1 MPTPA
6 PTVLLDLDGTISD
19 NYLGISRSIAHALQR
34 LGAQPVAESVLRG
47 CVGPPLRESFRRLL
61 ATDDPGRIEL
71 AITSYRERFADVG
84 WEENV
89 LYEGIADALPALA
102 ARWPLF
108 LCTAKPTVFA
118 RRIIERF
125 GFTPHFRD
133 VYGTDF
139 AGTFD
144 DKAALLG
151 HLAREEGIDPAA
163 AVMVG
168 DRSHD
173 IRAALC
179 NGARAIGVLWG
190 YGSRE
195 ELAGADALVAR
206 PGDLYATLDALHPA
220 SP

>member
-108 LCTAKPTVFA
+108 LCTAKPDVFA
-118 RRIIERF
+118 RRIVEHF
-125 GFTPHFRD
+125 GFAPHFRG
-133 VYGTDF
+133 VYGTDL
-139 AGTFD
+139 AGTLD
-144 DKAALLG
+144 DKAVLLR
-151 HLAREEGIDPAA
+151 HLAQEQGIDPTV

-173 IRAALC
+173 VRAARR
-179 NGARAIGVLWG
+179 NGARAVGVLWG

-195 ELAGADALVAR
+195 ELVEADALVAA
-206 PGDLYATLDALHPA
+206 PQELVATIERLRK
-220 SP
+220 